1 MVGRG
6 AEMRNNLRRLV
17 ALALFAIALTGAA
30 MAQTYSHVV
39 RADIPFNFYAGSKLL
54 SAGTYTFSINN
65 QNHNVIIG
73 NARNYDCFL
82 LGSPNDGSNNGV
94 TLLTFQS
101 NGEGTYVLRKLRGEG
116 FGLSFNTSKG
126 SSSLAVDQRADHQQT
141 VVAELLK

>member
-1 MVGRG
+1 
-6 AEMRNNLRRLV
+6 MRDNLRRLV

-54 SAGTYTFSINN
+54 PAGTYTFSINN
-65 QNHNVIIG
+65 QILMVRIG
-73 NARNYDCFL
+73 DARINNCIL
-82 LGSPNDGSNNGV
+82 LGLPNDGSDNGI

-101 NGEGTYVLRKLRGEG
+101 NGEGAYVLRKLQGQD
-116 FGLSFNTSKG
+116 FGLSFNTSKRL
-126 SSSLAVDQRADHQQT
+126 SFLAADRRADFHQT